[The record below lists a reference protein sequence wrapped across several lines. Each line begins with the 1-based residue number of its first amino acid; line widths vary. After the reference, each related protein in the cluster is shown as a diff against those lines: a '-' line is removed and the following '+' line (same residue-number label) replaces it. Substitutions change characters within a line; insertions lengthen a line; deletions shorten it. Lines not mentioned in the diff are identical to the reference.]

1 MIWKTPRKLPNQDH
15 LSKWLRG
22 EKRKE
27 TKRKNRNRR
36 EGKGRGKRKEAK
48 GRGRKRRHSEYK
60 RTNDV
65 LKA

>member
-1 MIWKTPRKLPNQDH
+1 MIWKPPRKLPNQDH

-22 EKRKE
+22 EKKE
-27 TKRKNRNRR
+27 KNRNRR
-36 EGKGRGKRKEAK
+36 EGKERGKRKDAK

-60 RTNDV
+60 RTNDF